1 MSVIVYSTPTCGYCH
16 QLKAYLN
23 QRGVPFVDHDVS
35 RDRQAAAEMVRA
47 SGQQGVPVTV
57 IDDQVVVGFNRPMI
71 DQLLAQ
77 TAARPPKLGVAIAKA
92 ANIAA
97 KKGLTLPEGAY
108 VGRVNADSVAAAAGL
123 QAGDVILQLAGQPV
137 RGDQDVHRIMA
148 NVGRGQPVEL
158 VFWRDG
164 QTRRATVRF

>member
-1 MSVIVYSTPTCGYCH
+1 MSVVVYSTPTCGYCH

-57 IDDQVVVGFNRPMI
+57 IDGQVVVGFNRPMI

-77 TAARPPKLGVAIAKA
+77 TAAQPPKLGVAIAKSA
-92 ANIAA
+92 DIAA
-97 KKGLTLPEGAY
+97 KKGVALPEGAY
-108 VGRVNADSVAAAAGL
+108 VGRVNAGSAAATAGL
-123 QAGDVILQLAGQPV
+123 QAGDVILKLASQPV
-137 RGDQDVHRIMA
+137 RGDQDVHRAMA
-148 NVGRGQPVEL
+148 NVGRGQTVEL

-164 QTRRATVRF
+164 QTGRAAVRF